1 MLFFDGGRQS
11 GGHLISR
18 VPVTSADEIFTILQ
32 VERVFHQF
40 QPERVAWSF
49 SSSMTRLCFSP
60 QILRQQLTIR
70 QLYRSCFPS
79 AGDIDSSTAE
89 LGRPVSRTARPIL
102 VRSDKCHA
110 ELGVDM
116 GQKACQLRIT
126 TPFSSH
132 DHIIVTFSDLF
143 QTLDPEYVGDCG
155 VDCVA

>member
-1 MLFFDGGRQS
+1 MMFYDGGRQS

-18 VPVTSADEIFTILQ
+18 VPVTSADQIFTILQ

-40 QPERVAWSF
+40 QPKRVAWSF
-49 SSSMTRLCFSP
+49 SSSSSMTRLCFSP

-89 LGRPVSRTARPIL
+89 LGKPVSRAARPIL
-102 VRSDKCHA
+102 VRSDKCHV

-116 GQKACQLRIT
+116 GKSLSVA
-126 TPFSSH
+126 
-132 DHIIVTFSDLF
+132 DHHAIFV
-143 QTLDPEYVGDCG
+143 P
-155 VDCVA
+155 